1 MDELFTFFNENI
13 VEEEVIEETKNAIVL
28 CTANTRY
35 DVVKEECKKAG
46 FRLSEV
52 DDYEWDLYWCDTRV
66 QQDQYARL

>member
-1 MDELFTFFNENI
+1 MKDEEI
-13 VEEEVIEETKNAIVL
+13 KETKDAIVL

-66 QQDQYARL
+66 